1 MGSVR
6 LLCGACVGA
15 VVTSAL
21 LLVPT
26 PAATASTTIS
36 AQLLGPL
43 ATVLPSDDPAGSGSL
58 TLRAQPG
65 EIESFQVEVRPTAG
79 SLTGAA
85 VAVADLSGPGGA
97 TIGGNDVTVFREAY
111 TRIWTPSDQEG
122 WCPYFTDPA
131 DGGTGPVFTCGIPA
145 TETPDGSWE
154 NSVWKCGGAV
164 RPVVTADR
172 CLFPDALVPERD
184 SFYGEDRNA
193 FPMTVPAGEN
203 RMAWVDVNVPASA
216 VPGTYSTQVTVTAS
230 GQDAVALPVS
240 LVVSGPALPAA
251 GTDPA
256 LALDGG
262 VNVNPEL
269 CNAHA
274 CGSNAETFRLMHLY
288 TRASLENRM
297 PILNPALVS
306 SPYAGVA
313 GLFDTWVRP
322 LVTGAAGPSVDGL
335 RPARQPGARVPL
347 VALNQHYDAADWR
360 VWQTYATPHGF
371 ADRMRFYCDELYT
384 KPVFEAHCA
393 DPYAR
398 AVGAGGWRL
407 GEGDLPSVLIGGQA
421 QEDIAHEWGDYL
433 VLDHEKTRIPIINH
447 LHPKGEGSTRGV
459 YDAPGGFLDGRPD
472 RTLWTY
478 NSNGSLGAGS
488 AWTPHQFWNGWPVL
502 GGVDQPAV
510 SELASAITA
519 WMYRAS
525 GHYYYDGF
533 NRLAQA
539 WNDCSTGQ
547 PASTRASA
555 GTATGR
561 CTTPARS
568 RGSAARTPFPSSRCV
583 SSATATAPRPTRCCA
598 SSRPAAEATAP
609 ASPER
614 SSGRSSATRTRG
626 AGSSPG
632 PRRPTCRRPRT
643 TQPGGSSWT
652 CSPTRRPHP
661 RRSLPR
667 CRSATPA
674 WWRATVRVRRCSSS
688 R

>member
-1 MGSVR
+1 MRS
-6 LLCGACVGA
+6 
-15 VVTSAL
+15 
-21 LLVPT
+21 
-26 PAATASTTIS
+26 
-36 AQLLGPL
+36 
-43 ATVLPSDDPAGSGSL
+43 
-58 TLRAQPG
+58 PG

-193 FPMTVPAGEN
+193 FPMAVPAGEN

-251 GTDPA
+251 GHGPRPRAGRRRQRQSRALQRPCLRQQRRDVPADAPLHPGVAGEPDADPQPGAGLLAVRRGGRAVRHLGAAAGHRGRGTVGRRAAPGPAAGCPGAARGPQPA
-256 LALDGG
+256 LRRR
-262 VNVNPEL
+262 
-269 CNAHA
+269 
-274 CGSNAETFRLMHLY
+274 RL
-288 TRASLENRM
+288 
-297 PILNPALVS
+297 
-306 SPYAGVA
+306 AGVA
-313 GLFDTWVRP
+313 D
-322 LVTGAAGPSVDGL
+322 L
-335 RPARQPGARVPL
+335 R
-347 VALNQHYDAADWR
+347 D
-360 VWQTYATPHGF
+360 PHGF

-421 QEDIAHEWGDYL
+421 QEDIAHEWGDYS

-478 NSNGSLGAGS
+478 NSNGSLGAGL

-519 WMYRAS
+519 WMYRTS

-539 WNDCSTGQ
+539 WNDCSTGAACLYTSFGGHGDGTLYYPGTVARIGGTHAIPVESMRLKRYRDGAETYSLLRQ
-547 PASTRASA
+547 LETGCEGDCPGITRAQLGAIIGEPGHRGRALRPGLVDRRAA
-555 GTATGR
+555 GGVRRSPGAAAGPAPR
-561 CTTPARS
+561 RAAPTPA
-568 RGSAARTPFPSSRCV
+568 GHC
-583 SSATATAPRPTRCCA
+583 
-598 SSRPAAEATAP
+598 
-609 ASPER
+609 
-614 SSGRSSATRTRG
+614 
-626 AGSSPG
+626 
-632 PRRPTCRRPRT
+632 
-643 TQPGGSSWT
+643 
-652 CSPTRRPHP
+652 
-661 RRSLPR
+661 PR